1 MARLFA
7 DCEKMEACMRILLV
21 AVTLTVFATL
31 PRAWSAE
38 VLPTP
43 RLLEQTAPPIEDQSL
58 DLLRR
63 LSVNLIPRAHAAECT
78 PEGETCSSNEQC
90 CPGLECSG
98 GPPATCSPED

>member
-1 MARLFA
+1 
-7 DCEKMEACMRILLV
+7 MRILVV
-21 AVTLTVFATL
+21 AVALTVFATL
-31 PRAWSAE
+31 PRAWSEE

-43 RLLEQTAPPIEDQSL
+43 RPLEQTARPAIEDQSL

-63 LSVNLIPRAHAAECT
+63 LGVNLIPRAHAAECT
-78 PEGETCSSNEQC
+78 AEGETCSSNEQC